1 MNNTITLA
9 QLFNQRLFQIP
20 DYQRGYSWEGQQ
32 VLEFL
37 EDLEL
42 LRPERYHY
50 TGTVV
55 LHELDSV
62 SRRMDQYGDTYETVN
77 IVDGQQRLTTI
88 VLLLDGIRRSLAD
101 LSEEGR
107 TLSNGIDGNFIKTK
121 GTDAQP
127 IYKLTLNEDTADF
140 FRESVLSDQP
150 GVGGPRITSQ
160 KRLEA
165 AKKQIADY
173 ISANGGPSGDAAEEW
188 LRDLYRKVSTQLLFT
203 LYEIGDEAEV
213 GVIFEVMNDRGKL
226 LTDLEKVKN
235 FILHTST
242 TLEVT
247 SHAAN
252 DLAKSVNDAWGEI
265 LSRLMA
271 ADLVSSADEDRL
283 LRAHWLTYYD
293 YRPRQWHGTR
303 SVKEEFHLSKYA
315 GRHSDL
321 LGRLIQYTKRF
332 NESCI
337 SFCDVYLPNRT
348 DAFQRFKIDY
358 RARANVIQW
367 SERLKRLGV
376 IAPFLPILIAA
387 RERWPDDPIKYLEI
401 LKLCEVF
408 AFRVYRLSEYRSN
421 TGQSALIRIGHRL
434 ATNELDLDGAIHSI
448 ESLLAYYCDRD
459 RFYSLTDPEN
469 TDAWR
474 NVYGWGGLRYFMY
487 EYETALAAK
496 KGASPKVSW
505 DELLKLDRKNTIE
518 HILPQSIS
526 KQPYWK
532 ERFDGPSHRR
542 YVHDLGN
549 LTLTKHNP
557 QLGNKPFPKKKGTP
571 GSKGHCY
578 ATAPLYVEQELAAQ
592 QDWNAAAI
600 NERRGRLLEW
610 ARTRW
615 SVDLTGVE
623 HEEPDLDDLVEDE
636 LGEE

>member
-1 MNNTITLA
+1 MENVVSLA

-20 DYQRGYSWEGQQ
+20 DYQRGYSWEQQQ
-32 VLEFL
+32 VREFL

-42 LRPERYHY
+42 LRPGRYHY
-50 TGTVV
+50 AGTVV
-55 LHELDSV
+55 LHNPDSM
-62 SRRMDQYGDTYETVN
+62 SPIMDEHGGVHDTVN

-88 VLLLDGIRRSLAD
+88 VMLLDGIRRSLAN
-101 LSEEGR
+101 LLPEGS
-107 TLSNGIDGNFIKTK
+107 TLSNGINRNFIKTK
-121 GTDAQP
+121 DIGGPP
-127 IYKLTLNEDTADF
+127 IFKLTLNQDTDHF
-140 FRESVLSDQP
+140 FKTSVLSDLP
-150 GVGGPRITSQ
+150 GVEGPQITSE

-173 ISANGGPSGDAAEEW
+173 ISDNSGSDGGAAEEW
-188 LRDLYRKVSTQLLFT
+188 LQDLYGKVSTQLLFT

-213 GVIFEVMNDRGKL
+213 GVIFEVMNDRGKP

-235 FILHTST
+235 FLLHTST
-242 TLEVT
+242 TLDVT
-247 SHAAN
+247 SYAAE
-252 DLAKSVNDAWGEI
+252 DLTKSVNDAWGKI
-265 LSRLMA
+265 LSRLMG

-283 LRAHWLTYYD
+283 LRAHWLTYY
-293 YRPRQWHGTR
+293 YPRPRQWHGTR
-303 SVKEEFHLSKYA
+303 SVKEEFHLRKYV

-321 LGRLIQYTKRF
+321 LCRLIQYTKRL

-348 DAFQRFKIDY
+348 DAFQRFKIDDK
-358 RARANVIQW
+358 ARADVIQW
-367 SERLKRLGV
+367 SERLRRLGV

-421 TGQSALIRIGHRL
+421 AGQSALIRIGHRL
-434 ATNELDLDGAIHSI
+434 ATNELDFASTIQVI

-459 RFYSLTDPEN
+459 RFCNLTDPGN

-474 NVYGWGGLRYFMY
+474 NVYGWGGLRYFLY

-496 KGASPKVSW
+496 KGATPKVSW
-505 DELLKLDRKNTIE
+505 GELLKLDRKNTIE

-526 KQPYWK
+526 KHPYWE
-532 ERFDGPSHRR
+532 ERFDGPSHER
-542 YVHDLGN
+542 YIHDLGN
-549 LTLTKHNP
+549 LTLTKHNS

-578 ATAPLYVEQELAAQ
+578 VTAPLYVEQELTQ
-592 QDWNAAAI
+592 EQDWNASAI
-600 NERRGRLLEW
+600 DERRRRLLEW

-615 SVDLTGVE
+615 SVDLIGVKFE
-623 HEEPDLDDLVEDE
+623 GPDPDDLDEDE